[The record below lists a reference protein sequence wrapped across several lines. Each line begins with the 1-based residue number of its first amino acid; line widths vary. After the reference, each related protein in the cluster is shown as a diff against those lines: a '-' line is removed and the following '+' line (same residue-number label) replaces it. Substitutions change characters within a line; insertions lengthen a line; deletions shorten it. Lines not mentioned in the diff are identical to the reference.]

1 MNVHSGLGP
10 CHDERSMR
18 RPASFALTAVAAAAL
33 VAGCGGDTSSPAATK
48 APVPVSDTS
57 VADTSVSNTSGDY
70 PAQGISFTAP
80 TGWTVGAGKGHLVAT
95 AQAGQ
100 ATVAVWRYP
109 RGQKL
114 PKTQA
119 ELKAARDALLV
130 AARKHDVTFEQIKTA
145 PTQIAGKPAVQIR
158 AREHIA
164 GQPRTVRSTHIYAHG
179 AEIVIDAYA
188 DADSFRQTDA
198 AVFRPLLRSLRV
210 SKPSS

>member
-1 MNVHSGLGP
+1 
-10 CHDERSMR
+10 MR

-33 VAGCGGDTSSPAATK
+33 AAGCGGDTPSPAASK
-48 APVPVSDTS
+48 ALVPVSDATG
-57 VADTSVSNTSGDY
+57 GDY

-80 TGWTVGAGKGHLVAT
+80 SGWTVGSGKGHLVAT

-109 RGQKL
+109 RAQKL
-114 PKTQA
+114 PKSKA
-119 ELKAARDALLV
+119 ELKAARDALLT
-130 AARKHDVTFEQIKTA
+130 AARKRDVTFEQIKTA
-145 PTQIAGKPAVQIR
+145 PTEIAGKPAVQIR

-210 SKPSS
+210 TKPAS

>member
-1 MNVHSGLGP
+1 
-10 CHDERSMR
+10 MR

-33 VAGCGGDTSSPAATK
+33 VTGCGGGTSSPAASK
-48 APVPVSDTS
+48 VPV
-57 VADTSVSNTSGDY
+57 ADGGGAY

-80 TGWTVGAGKGHLVAT
+80 EGWTVGAGKGHLVAT

-100 ATVAVWRYP
+100 STVAVWRYP

-114 PKTQA
+114 PKSKP
-119 ELKAARDALLV
+119 ELKAARDALLT
-130 AARKHDVTFEQIKTA
+130 AARRRDATFEEIKTA
-145 PTQIAGKPAVQIR
+145 PTEIAGQPAVQIR

-210 SKPSS
+210 TKPVS

>member
-1 MNVHSGLGP
+1 MNVHSGAGP
-10 CHDERSMR
+10 CHDERTMR

-33 VAGCGGDTSSPAATK
+33 AAGCGGDTSSPAATK

-57 VADTSVSNTSGDY
+57 GDY

-80 TGWTVGAGKGHLVAT
+80 AGWTVGAGKGHLVAT

-114 PKTQA
+114 PKSKA
-119 ELKAARDALLV
+119 ELKAARDALLT
-130 AARKHDVTFEQIKTA
+130 AARKRDVTFEQIKTA
-145 PTQIAGKPAVQIR
+145 PTEIAGQPAVQIR